1 MMTITASIRSRR
13 LAAMAC
19 GLAIIAAAAGAPLL
33 AREKLPEVTHDDLH
47 LVPDSKAAIAW
58 VRPDAEFGGY
68 DKFLIDEVEVAF
80 RENWLRDHKRQN
92 IYSVT
97 PKDMEKIKQ
106 AAAELFREV
115 FVRELEADGGYP
127 VVDAADA
134 GVLLLRPAIVELDV
148 TAPDTGRQPGRM
160 RTFVTS
166 AGSATL
172 FLEIY
177 DSVSG
182 QILARVLDRQ
192 AARGAGN
199 FHALRRQGD
208 ESQRGREDPRWL
220 GRSAAPA
227 LRRDPRQERRV
238 NVDR

>member
-1 MMTITASIRSRR
+1 MMTITATIQSRR
-13 LAAMAC
+13 QGAMAC

-33 AREKLPEVTHDDLH
+33 AEEKVPEVTHDGLH
-47 LVPDSKAAIAW
+47 LVPDSKVAIAW
-58 VRPDAEFGGY
+58 VRPDAELDGY
-68 DKFLIDEVEVAF
+68 DKFMIGEVEVAF
-80 RENWLRDHKRQN
+80 RQNWLRDHKRQN

-134 GVLLLRPAIVELDV
+134 GVLRLRPAMVDLDV
-148 TAPDTGRQPGRM
+148 AAPDTGRQPGRM

-166 AGSATL
+166 AGSAAL

-182 QILARVLDRQ
+182 EILARVLDRQ
-192 AARGAGN
+192 AARGAGHVMHYADKVTN
-199 FHALRRQGD
+199 RNEAEKILAGWAGLLRRRFD
-208 ESQRGREDPRWL
+208 EIHGKSE
-220 GRSAAPA
+220 
-227 LRRDPRQERRV
+227 E
-238 NVDR
+238 

>member
-1 MMTITASIRSRR
+1 MMTMTATIQSRR
-13 LAAMAC
+13 QGAMAC

-33 AREKLPEVTHDDLH
+33 AKEKVPEVTHDGLH

-58 VRPDAEFGGY
+58 VRPDAELDGY
-68 DKFLIDEVEVAF
+68 DKFMIDEVEVAF
-80 RENWLRDHKRQN
+80 RQNWLRDHKRQN

-127 VVDAADA
+127 VVDAPDA
-134 GVLLLRPAIVELDV
+134 GVLLLRPALVDLDV
-148 TAPDTGRQPGRM
+148 AAPDTGRQPGRM
-160 RTFVTS
+160 STFVTS

-177 DSVSG
+177 DSVG
-182 QILARVLDRQ
+182 GEILARVLDRQ
-192 AARGAGN
+192 AARSAGN
-199 FHALRRQGD
+199 FMQYADRVTNRNEAEKILAGWAGLLRQRFD
-208 ESQRGREDPRWL
+208 EIHGRGE
-220 GRSAAPA
+220 
-227 LRRDPRQERRV
+227 E
-238 NVDR
+238 